1 MGFGF
6 SKKKAK
12 DEAKGAPAQAE
23 AGAEAKAMQRK
34 ELVDRLLEM
43 ASSEKID
50 NRRIVLSSVSNR
62 NMENSIKLEVAARIK
77 EASEKMLEK
86 YDAEL
91 REGNRDAA
99 AVKASIR
106 KEHELIDDVADF
118 VKGLK

>member
-12 DEAKGAPAQAE
+12 DAAESAPAQAE
-23 AGAEAKAMQRK
+23 ASAEAKAMQRK

-62 NMENSIKLEVAARIK
+62 NMESGVKLEVAARIK
-77 EASEKMLEK
+77 EASEKMLARYE
-86 YDAEL
+86 AEL
-91 REGNRDAA
+91 RKENSDAA
-99 AVKASIR
+99 TVKANIR
-106 KEHELIDDVADF
+106 KEHELIDDVDTL

>member
-62 NMENSIKLEVAARIK
+62 DMENGVKLEVAARIK
-77 EASEKMLEK
+77 EASEKMLDGYE
-86 YDAEL
+86 AEL
-91 REGNRDAA
+91 RKENSDAA
-99 AVKASIR
+99 TVKANIR
-106 KEHELIDDVADF
+106 KERELIDDVDTL

>member
-12 DEAKGAPAQAE
+12 DAAESAPAQAE
-23 AGAEAKAMQRK
+23 ASAEAKAMQRK
-34 ELVDRLLEM
+34 ELADRLLEM

-62 NMENSIKLEVAARIK
+62 DMENGVKLEVAARIK
-77 EASEKMLEK
+77 EASEKMLDGYE
-86 YDAEL
+86 AEL
-91 REGNRDAA
+91 RKENSDAA
-99 AVKASIR
+99 TVKANIR
-106 KEHELIDDVADF
+106 KERELIDDVDTL